1 MPSLENWGSGLK
13 IFYGQTTLPTHPH
26 VHMYDVISI
35 MNDVIP
41 LTVFL
46 FLVLLL
52 EVVFLPPLLPLP
64 LLPGVLLTPPLFL
77 PPNTHNE
84 VQQCS
89 K

>member
-1 MPSLENWGSGLK
+1 MPSLENWDSGLK

-46 FLVLLL
+46 FLLL
-52 EVVFLPPLLPLP
+52 ELVFLPPLLPLP